1 MTTTGNFTT
10 DQIKA
15 QEESCVLP
23 KFNLDIA
30 SNLGLFATNLALS
43 KKLSVVI
50 SIYDGEWEVF
60 KIALP
65 GTKPLNSNWIRR
77 KAQSVYLTRTST
89 MFQRVNAEEQNIDWH
104 DLHALSPED
113 HAIHGGG
120 FPIATFDGFRGALV
134 IGGLPQVDDHLFA
147 VEILTKFKETFQ

>member
-10 DQIKA
+10 AQIKA
-15 QEESCVLP
+15 DEESCILP
-23 KFNLDIA
+23 KFNLEIA
-30 SNLGLFATNLALS
+30 NNLGLFATELARS

-50 SIYDGEWEVF
+50 SIYEGEWEVF
-60 KIALP
+60 KIAMP

-77 KAQSVYLTRTST
+77 KARTVYLTRTST

-104 DLHALSPED
+104 ELHAFPAED

-120 FPIATFDGFRGALV
+120 FPIATPDGFRGALV

-147 VEILTKFKETFQ
+147 IEILTKFKQTLN